1 MKSVG
6 PGLDACR
13 SGDLNRLKEVHA
25 SGEWDAST
33 ARDRHGSGPM
43 LWAAGGGEF
52 LFFFP
57 LFIFFHLLF
66 LFFPSEDGDNVLMPS
81 LTIQ

>member
-52 LFFFP
+52 LFFFSP
-57 LFIFFHLLF
+57 FLIFFIYCSF
-66 LFFPSEDGDNVLMPS
+66 FFPPRMEI
-81 LTIQ
+81 TC